1 MEFTQIKEKIST
13 QDFKYSLRYYKNNF
27 LYALLIGSSIIAL
40 SRNYKKAMENE
51 EDFLIFK
58 MYKKFK
64 NPSEK

>member
-13 QDFKYSLRYYKNNF
+13 QDFKYTLRYYKNNF

-58 MYKKFK
+58 MYKQFK

>member
-13 QDFKYSLRYYKNNF
+13 QDFKYTLRYYKNNF
-27 LYALLIGSSIIAL
+27 LYALLIGSSVIAL

-58 MYKKFK
+58 MYKQFK

>member
-13 QDFKYSLRYYKNNF
+13 QDFKYTLRYYKNNF

-58 MYKKFK
+58 MYKQFK
-64 NPSEK
+64 SPSEK

>member
-1 MEFTQIKEKIST
+1 
-13 QDFKYSLRYYKNNF
+13 

-58 MYKKFK
+58 MYKQFK